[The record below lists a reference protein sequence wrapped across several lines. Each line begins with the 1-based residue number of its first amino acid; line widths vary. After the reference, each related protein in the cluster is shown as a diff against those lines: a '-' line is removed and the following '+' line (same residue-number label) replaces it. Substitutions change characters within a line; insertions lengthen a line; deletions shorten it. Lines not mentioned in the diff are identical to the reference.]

1 MQTVYHLAATA
12 TGQAG
17 VAGKQAGVAGKHA
30 GVTSTP
36 LPTAALVPVT
46 PLATRPAPTVNRP
59 SLG

>member
-17 VAGKQAGVAGKHA
+17 VAGKQA